1 MNWQILSK
9 DQKSRDLKS
18 AYFAES
24 KLCSIN
30 PNLIF
35 FLFSDEALLENPLEK
50 FRKGYLWVSNLT
62 AQIWCEQQMEYGF
75 TRPQEVKEP
84 EHVFRGS
91 ELHLSRELQTE
102 DYIGT

>member
-1 MNWQILSK
+1 MY
-9 DQKSRDLKS
+9 RF
-18 AYFAES
+18 YF
-24 KLCSIN
+24 I
-30 PNLIF
+30 
-35 FLFSDEALLENPLEK
+35 FSDEALLENPLEK

-75 TRPQEVKEP
+75 TRPQEIKEP

-102 DYIGT
+102 DYVGMYQ